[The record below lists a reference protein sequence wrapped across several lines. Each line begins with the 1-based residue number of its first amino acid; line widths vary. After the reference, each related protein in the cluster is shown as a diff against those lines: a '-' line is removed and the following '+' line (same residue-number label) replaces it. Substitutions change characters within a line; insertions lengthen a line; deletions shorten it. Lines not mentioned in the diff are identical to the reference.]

1 MSQIVQTIG
10 KHLSL
15 NLPLS
20 VCFSFA
26 LDLEY
31 SRNSSPLTFV
41 NLISLVS
48 ITEGIEK
55 KLTYSCIKMPSKLIV
70 RFSNADSV

>member
-10 KHLSL
+10 KLLSL

-55 KLTYSCIKMPSKLIV
+55 KANLFMHQ
-70 RFSNADSV
+70 NA